1 MIKFIQTIL
10 TKSNAIR
17 NQIETVK
24 DDIMKS
30 EKKYLGIDI
39 GTTSLKAAVF
49 NANGERLGLFSAD
62 YTLDTDSK
70 TGYIE
75 FDANKYVD
83 MCKTAISK
91 LTEECGK
98 IDALS
103 IDTQGETL
111 IGETLILTDK
121 QGIPLCNAVVWLDNR
136 AESEAESI
144 KAHFGNEKVYSVTG
158 QPEITAGWPAS
169 KLLWFKNNKPEI
181 LFKAE
186 KIFMLEDWILYN
198 LTGNFVTEPTI
209 QSSTIYYDVVNKKWW
224 AEMLDYI
231 GISESTLP
239 ELKESG
245 EVVGEYQGIKVVS
258 GMLDQ
263 IAGTIGAGVTDETRI
278 SEMTGT
284 IMAICVMTDKLP
296 PYNPNSIIPCH
307 MHAINGKYCLILWS
321 STAGMALKWFKNQ
334 FCESFSFKELDDIAK
349 DIAPGCDGLSML
361 PYFCGSTMPKYNPN
375 ARAVFSGINLSHTR
389 AHFAKAIMEAIAF
402 TLKQNLE
409 YVGDKCIEEIRIT
422 GGGALSSL
430 WSSIKS
436 DVTGKIL
443 KSLTES
449 ETACLG
455 TALIAA
461 VGVGDFS
468 DIKTAVGSAVRIKKE
483 YAPSGADYTEAY
495 KNYCELDKLMNK

>member
-1 MIKFIQTIL
+1 MV
-10 TKSNAIR
+10 N
-17 NQIETVK
+17 
-24 DDIMKS
+24 D
-30 EKKYLGIDI
+30 KKYLGIDI

-49 NANGERLGLFSAD
+49 NKNGERLGLYSAD

-75 FDANKYVD
+75 FDATKYVE
-83 MCKTAISK
+83 MCKAAIDK

-103 IDTQGETL
+103 VDTQ
-111 IGETLILTDK
+111 GETLILTDK
-121 QGIPLCNAVVWLDNR
+121 EGKPLCNAVVWLDNR
-136 AESEAESI
+136 AEAEADSI
-144 KAHFGNEKVYSVTG
+144 KAHFGNERVYNVTG

-169 KLLWFKNNKPEI
+169 KLLWFKNNRPEI
-181 LFKAE
+181 FAKAE
-186 KIFMLEDWILYN
+186 KIFMLEDWILYS

-209 QSSTIYYDVVNKKWW
+209 QSSTIYYDVVNKIWW
-224 AEMLDYI
+224 KEMLDYI
-231 GISESTLP
+231 GVTENKLP
-239 ELKESG
+239 ALKESG
-245 EVVGEYQGIKVVS
+245 EIVGEYKGIKVVS

-284 IMAICVMTDKLP
+284 IMAICVMSDKMP

-307 MHAINGKYCLILWS
+307 MHAVSGKYCLILWS

-334 FCESFSFKELDDIAK
+334 FCESFSFKELDELAK
-349 DIAPGCDGLSML
+349 DIAPGCDGLAML

-409 YVGDKCIEEIRIT
+409 YVGDTNIEEIRIT
-422 GGGALSSL
+422 GGGALSPL

-436 DVTGKIL
+436 DVTGKTL

-461 VGVGDFS
+461 VGCGDFT
-468 DIKTAVGSAVRIKKE
+468 DIKEAVGSAVKIKRE
-483 YAPSGADYTEAY
+483 YTPSGLDYTEAY
-495 KNYCELDKLMNK
+495 RNYCELDKLMNK